1 MVSTGGASCDRSP
14 SLVGWAIVAH
24 ALLRIASGAD
34 AVLVGLFLA
43 DLSRGNRNIQV
54 GVVGLLGASAY
65 GAELVASTPLG
76 IVADVFP
83 ARYLMPL
90 GALTSAVGTRL
101 FAVTLSVPVFFVS
114 RLLQGV
120 GVAAVTP
127 PLLGYL
133 AEITRGAP
141 QLRARAMS
149 LFELSMLAALALGGI
164 AGSQSWLRLGPR
176 AFSAVALLDAL
187 CAVLLLLVVR
197 RPRESRPSKALR
209 GLREVLHQPTVRR
222 LAPSWLCVNA
232 VVGLWLGPTLTFLLT
247 EPPRSGQYLDGL
259 FAHTPGDVGWLLLG
273 YAAVFGVGVMLWSR
287 ILPRTSPMAV
297 LRISLYA
304 MLAASL
310 ALYALNHSATWG
322 SAARALLLG
331 ATGVLV
337 LVESGFT
344 PAALSLLA
352 QSLEAVS
359 AKGAA
364 MGIYS
369 TLLGIGAVVGSLLA
383 AALGEAA
390 ELDGL
395 LAGTVVIACAALLF
409 LRRVPR
415 GTP

>member
-1 MVSTGGASCDRSP
+1 M
-14 SLVGWAIVAH
+14 
-24 ALLRIASGAD
+24 RIASGAD
-34 AVLVGLFLA
+34 GVLVGLFLA
-43 DLSRGNRNIQV
+43 DLSRGNSNIQV

-76 IVADVFP
+76 IAADVFP

-90 GALTSAVGTRL
+90 GALTSAVATRL
-101 FAVTLSVPVFFVS
+101 FAATVSVPMFFVS
-114 RLLQGV
+114 RLLQGI

-149 LFELSMLAALALGGI
+149 FFELSMLAGLALGGL
-164 AGSQSWLRLGPR
+164 AGSQFWLRLGPR

-197 RPRESRPSKALR
+197 RPRESGPSKAFR

-247 EPPRSGQYLDGL
+247 GPPRSGQYLDGL
-259 FAHTPGDVGWLLLG
+259 FAHAPGDVGWLLLG
-273 YAAVFGVGVMLWSR
+273 YTAVFGAGVTLWSR
-287 ILPRTSPMAV
+287 ILPRTGPMAV
-297 LRISLYA
+297 LSISLYA

-310 ALYALNHSATWG
+310 SLYALNHSATWG
-322 SAARALLLG
+322 GAVRTLLLV
-331 ATGVLV
+331 ATGLLV

-395 LAGTVVIACAALLF
+395 LVGTVVIACAALLF
-409 LRRVPR
+409 LRRMPR